1 MYETTPVLLNIHFPG
16 SLYLPPSALRQRVLL
31 VGHTKAPCCSLGLCG
46 LGPSCRSLTSPFPPQ
61 VTVEP
66 CRAAAHLSAASGDWS
81 MTTSLLT
88 GRGHACHDRYLLTE
102 DRAENCA
109 ESQIMKGLS
118 YESVLWLSVLSL
130 PPLPFSSSLLL
141 RLPAE
146 TTKAPFHVR
155 PRRPT
160 LTSSL
165 KSPNRIERDS
175 IKRRDERCVARGGEE
190 GGRASTVENT
200 RLGRMLLSLSCCVNR

>member
-1 MYETTPVLLNIHFPG
+1 M
-16 SLYLPPSALRQRVLL
+16 
-31 VGHTKAPCCSLGLCG
+31 
-46 LGPSCRSLTSPFPPQ
+46 
-61 VTVEP
+61 TVEP

-102 DRAENCA
+102 DRAENCT

-146 TTKAPFHVR
+146 TTEAPFHLR
-155 PRRPT
+155 RRRPT

-175 IKRRDERCVARGGEE
+175 IKRRDERCAARGGEE

>member
-1 MYETTPVLLNIHFPG
+1 
-16 SLYLPPSALRQRVLL
+16 
-31 VGHTKAPCCSLGLCG
+31 
-46 LGPSCRSLTSPFPPQ
+46 
-61 VTVEP
+61 
-66 CRAAAHLSAASGDWS
+66 
-81 MTTSLLT
+81 
-88 GRGHACHDRYLLTE
+88 
-102 DRAENCA
+102 
-109 ESQIMKGLS
+109 MKGLS

-141 RLPAE
+141 RLPTE
-146 TTKAPFHVR
+146 TTEAPFHLR
-155 PRRPT
+155 RRRPT